1 MLVSRRDFFRT
12 CQRLAPAIGLTAL
25 ELSRV
30 EALLANPTGPT
41 VLWLEGS
48 GCSGCSVSFLNYF
61 STTPPRTAAEVLI
74 STVNLAFHKT
84 VMTASGS
91 LAVDAVEA
99 AYQRGGYVLIVEG
112 AVPTALGGATCMAW
126 SDNGKDVTF
135 LEAVQWLAPRAKVII
150 CIGNC
155 AAWGGVPAALPD
167 PTGAR
172 GVKTV
177 TLRNT
182 INVAGCPPH
191 PDWMVWTMVKTLA
204 GTLGSLDSQG
214 RPTGL
219 FNRSVHDMCPRRGR
233 QAARWFGE
241 DGLCLKELGC
251 RGPSAKAPCPLTG
264 FNNGVNWCTEANA
277 LCIGCVDPKFPGER
291 IHKGVEV

>member
-1 MLVSRRDFFRT
+1 MIVSRRDFLRT

-25 ELSRV
+25 ELGRV
-30 EALLANPTGPT
+30 EALLANPNGPT

-61 STTPPRTAAEVLI
+61 STSPPRTAAEVLV

-99 AYQRGGYVLIVEG
+99 AYQRGGYVLMVEG
-112 AVPTALGGATCMAW
+112 AVPTAFGGATCMAW
-126 SDNGKDVTF
+126 TDDGKDVSF
-135 LEAVQWLAPRAKVII
+135 LEAVQWLAPRAKAII

-155 AAWGGVPAALPD
+155 AAWGGVSAAIPN
-167 PTGAR
+167 PTGAQ
-172 GVKTV
+172 GVKAV

-191 PDWMVWTMVKTLA
+191 PDWMVWTIVKALA

-219 FNRSVHDMCPRRGR
+219 FNRSVHDQCPRRGR
-233 QAARWFGE
+233 KEARWFGQ
-241 DGLCLKELGC
+241 DDLCLKELGC
-251 RGPSAKAPCPLTG
+251 HGPATKAPCPLMG
-264 FNNGVNWCTEANA
+264 FNNGVNWCVEANA
-277 LCIGCVDPKFPGER
+277 LCIGCADPKFPGEK